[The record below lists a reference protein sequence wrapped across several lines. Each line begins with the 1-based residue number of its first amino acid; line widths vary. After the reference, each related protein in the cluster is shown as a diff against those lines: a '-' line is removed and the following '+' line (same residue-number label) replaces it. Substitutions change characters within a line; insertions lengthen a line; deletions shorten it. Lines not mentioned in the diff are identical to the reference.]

1 MNEPRRANDV
11 TSHPSGSWEEER
23 RRAAGQTEAIKSL
36 LQQFGLRPQ
45 KGFGQNFLRDDRYLR
60 RIVEAAELRSTDLV
74 VEVGPGLGALT
85 RELARRAGRVIA
97 VEIDRG
103 MAEALKT
110 VLAPYP
116 NVDVVNADILDL
128 DPTQLVG
135 GGPYKVVA
143 NLPYYITSPVLRR
156 FLEETR
162 AKPELV
168 VVMVQREV
176 AERIVARPG
185 EMSLLA
191 VSVQFYGA
199 PRVVTLVPAQA
210 FYPPPKVDSAVVR
223 IDVYERPAV
232 DVEPARFFRV
242 VQAGFAQPRKQLH
255 NAIANRLWLP
265 RGSAP
270 SLLSEAGV
278 DPRRRP
284 QTLSLEEWASICR
297 TLAEKGY
304 L

>member
-1 MNEPRRANDV
+1 MSEPKASPPARR
-11 TSHPSGSWEEER
+11 PSWREKPSPASLET
-23 RRAAGQTEAIKSL
+23 RAIRATLE
-36 LQQFGLRPQ
+36 QFGLRPR
-45 KGFGQNFLRDDRYLR
+45 KGLGQNFLRDERYLHK
-60 RIVEAAELRSTDLV
+60 IVEAADLEPTDVV

-85 RELARRAGRVIA
+85 RELANRAGRVIA

-103 MAEALKT
+103 LAEALKT

-116 NVDVVNADILDL
+116 HVTVVNADILDL
-128 DPTQLVG
+128 DPSQLVG
-135 GGPYKVVA
+135 DAPYKVVA
-143 NLPYYITSPVLRR
+143 NLPYYITSPVLRH
-156 FLEETR
+156 FLERTR
-162 AKPELV
+162 AKPTLM

-199 PRVVTLVPAQA
+199 PRIVTLVPAQA

-232 DVEPARFFRV
+232 DCDPARFFRV
-242 VQAGFAQPRKQLH
+242 VQAGFSQPRKQLH
-255 NAIANRLWLP
+255 NAIAQRLWLP
-265 RGSAP
+265 KEAAP
-270 SLLSEAGV
+270 RILEEAGV
-278 DPRRRP
+278 DPRRRA
-284 QTLSLEEWASICR
+284 QTLSLEEWGRICR
-297 TLAEKGY
+297 TLVEKRY